1 MLVDYKSISA
11 EALENLCREY
21 VIANLSDVE
30 QEVQLADWV
39 TQTINLVKSGE
50 LVIEFSE
57 QDESVS
63 LKNQSD
69 INWDE

>member
-1 MLVDYKSISA
+1 MLVDYKDISS

-21 VIANLSDVE
+21 VIANLSEVE

-39 TQTINLVKSGE
+39 AKTIELVKSGE

-57 QDESVS
+57 QEESVS
-63 LKNQSD
+63 LKKESE
-69 INWDE
+69 INWEE